1 MNFLNKLER
10 KFGRYAIP
18 NLSLYI
24 VIAYAIGYILQYTN
38 PVILY
43 FLELNPARILQGQ
56 VWRLVTWVISPP
68 GNTNIIFAVI
78 TLFFYYSVGTS
89 LEMAWGTFRYNAYVF
104 FGLIATAV
112 GLILLYGIGMLFG
125 QYWNFTSSTYY
136 LAMSIFLAYAA
147 SFPEMQVL
155 LYAIIPVKV
164 KWLGI
169 LDGVFLLYSFIM
181 SGLGGKV
188 AIVISILN
196 FLVFFFTTRNYKRI
210 SPKEQRRKQKF
221 RREMHTATGIT
232 RHKCAVCGRT
242 EMDDPSLDFRFCSKC
257 DGNYEYCNEHLFT
270 HTHVKKH

>member
-1 MNFLNKLER
+1 MKFLNKLER

-38 PVILY
+38 PIALY
-43 FLELNPARILQGQ
+43 FLELNPALILQGQ

-104 FGLIATAV
+104 LGLIATAV
-112 GLILLYGIGMLFG
+112 GLILLYVVGMLFG
-125 QYWNFTSSTYY
+125 QHWNFTSSTYY

-221 RREMHTATGIT
+221 RKEMHTASGIT
-232 RHKCAVCGRT
+232 RHKCAICGRT
-242 EMDDPSLDFRFCSKC
+242 EMDAPSLDFRFCSKC

>member
-1 MNFLNKLER
+1 MKFLNKLER

-38 PVILY
+38 PIVLY
-43 FLELNPARILQGQ
+43 FLELNPALILQGQ

-104 FGLIATAV
+104 LGLIATAV
-112 GLILLYGIGMLFG
+112 GLILLYGVGMLFG
-125 QYWNFTSSTYY
+125 QHWNFTSSTYY

-221 RREMHTATGIT
+221 RKEMHTASGIT
-232 RHKCAVCGRT
+232 RHKCAICGRT
-242 EMDDPSLDFRFCSKC
+242 EMDAPSLDFRFCSKC

>member
-38 PVILY
+38 PIILY
-43 FLELNPARILQGQ
+43 FLELNPALILQGQ

-104 FGLIATAV
+104 LGLIATAV
-112 GLILLYGIGMLFG
+112 GLILLYVAGMLLG
-125 QYWNFTSSTYY
+125 QNWNFTSSTYY

-169 LDGVFLLYSFIM
+169 LDGAFLLYSFIM

-221 RREMHTATGIT
+221 RREMHTASGIT
-232 RHKCAVCGRT
+232 RHKCAICGRT

>member
-1 MNFLNKLER
+1 MKFLNKLER

-38 PVILY
+38 PIALY
-43 FLELNPARILQGQ
+43 FLELNPALILQGQ

-104 FGLIATAV
+104 LGLIATAV
-112 GLILLYGIGMLFG
+112 GLILLYGVGMLFG
-125 QYWNFTSSTYY
+125 QHWNFTSSTYY

-221 RREMHTATGIT
+221 RKEMHTASGIT
-232 RHKCAVCGRT
+232 RHKCAICGRT
-242 EMDDPSLDFRFCSKC
+242 EMDAPSLDFRFCSKC